1 MAYQMKSSPAKL
13 FWALKKGAQ
22 VMSKLYKRAPKK
34 TSTTSKF
41 RKPYNPTGLPGAKT
55 DYVGNT
61 GQVVTKTKSGSVI
74 PVYKGK
80 QADVTKT
87 GIYSNEDWN
96 ILTGNK

>member
-1 MAYQMKSSPAKL
+1 MKSSPAKL

-22 VMSKLYKRAPKK
+22 AMYKLYKGAPKT
-34 TSTTSKF
+34 TSTTSRF
-41 RKPYNPTGLPGAKT
+41 RNNPTGLPGAKT
-55 DYVGNT
+55 NYVENT
-61 GQVVTKTKSGSVI
+61 SQVVTKTKSGSVI

-87 GIYSNEDWN
+87 GIYSSKDWN

>member
-13 FWALKKGAQ
+13 LWALKKGAQ
-22 VMSKLYKRAPKK
+22 VISKLYKRAPKT

-41 RKPYNPTGLPGAKT
+41 RNNPTNLPGAKT